1 MVGARSG
8 SQNQNIGGG
17 HLHMRE
23 VLESFH
29 SFCASAYLN
38 LKLPTQDYQIDMHC
52 YFLSM
57 LHFCNL
63 ILKHR
68 LKGG

>member
-8 SQNQNIGGG
+8 SQHQNIGGG
-17 HLHMRE
+17 YLRMKE

-38 LKLPTQDYQIDMHC
+38 LKLSTQDYQIDIDMHC
-52 YFLSM
+52 YFSFM
-57 LHFCNL
+57 LHFC
-63 ILKHR
+63 
-68 LKGG
+68 